1 MEEVKNMSGLKP
13 LGRAVLVKP
22 YDVEQVSKGGII
34 LADPTVR
41 REQLAEQKAVVIEVG
56 PVAWHNEPMP
66 RAKPGDKILFSKW
79 AGYQATGTAD
89 GQTYRIVNDA
99 DIFTAITEEKVEE

>member
-1 MEEVKNMSGLKP
+1 MSNEVKNSSGLKP

-22 YDVEQVSKGGII
+22 YVVEEKTSGGII
-34 LADPTVR
+34 LPDQVR
-41 REQLAEQKAVVIEVG
+41 SKDQLAEQKAIVIEVG
-56 PVAWHNEPMP
+56 EFAWSTEPVP

-89 GQTYRIVNDA
+89 GEVYRVVNDS
-99 DIFTAITEEKVEE
+99 DIFLRITEE